1 MNGEQGHFTS
11 LELLT
16 FYRHLGSYRKLVFP
30 FKKMLVWEMAWV
42 LGEDQRNPLKVQDVQ
57 FWYIVAC
64 LSKYK
69 LK

>member
-1 MNGEQGHFTS
+1 M
-11 LELLT
+11 
-16 FYRHLGSYRKLVFP
+16 FP